1 VDKVSRKHKKTKKS
15 KKVKEVK
22 SFKKKDKFCV
32 YFFKKKKFTK
42 KMIRKLSKVFVK
54 K

>member
-1 VDKVSRKHKKTKKS
+1 MNKISGEDKKTKKN
-15 KKVKEVK
+15 KKIKK
-22 SFKKKDKFCV
+22 IKPLKKKNKFCV

-42 KMIRKLSKVFVK
+42 KMIRKCPQMLIK